1 MVKCLDAGIFSWSR
15 NGDKLPS
22 NALLRGIETLVI
34 PEVDLESNGFYIC
47 HSFGYKEVERSVY
60 LKVVGKSMSEKK
72 IVVPNDVS
80 EEITK

>member
-47 HSFGYKEVERSVY
+47 HSFGDKEVERSVY
-60 LKVVGKSMSEKK
+60 LKVVGKSMSEK
-72 IVVPNDVS
+72 
-80 EEITK
+80 